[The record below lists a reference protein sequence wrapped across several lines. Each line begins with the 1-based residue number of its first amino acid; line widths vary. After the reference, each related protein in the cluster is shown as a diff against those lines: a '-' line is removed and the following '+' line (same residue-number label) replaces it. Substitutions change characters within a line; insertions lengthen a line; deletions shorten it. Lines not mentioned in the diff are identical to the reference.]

1 MEIRGKT
8 ISYSS
13 FLKKQ
18 ENKDEEKLLNDLKQ
32 LMSEPILNHDLI
44 RAKTLSLEDLP
55 NKKMEGVKLRS
66 KAKWIDEGEKVTQYF
81 CNLENRNFISKCM
94 PTLISNTGET
104 LNEQDRILLE
114 TKNFY
119 QNLYTEKPTE
129 KNNLKR
135 LLGKWNIPI
144 LSNDKQK
151 SLEGKISYEELLLTL
166 KRAKNNNSPGSD
178 GFTAEFYKF
187 FWSDIGHF
195 LLRSLNYGLE
205 NNELSITQKEGII
218 TCIPT
223 SNKDR
228 QYLKNWRPISLLN
241 CSYKLASA
249 CLANRIK
256 NCTTRTNF

>member
-1 MEIRGKT
+1 M
-8 ISYSS
+8 
-13 FLKKQ
+13 
-18 ENKDEEKLLNDLKQ
+18 
-32 LMSEPILNHDLI
+32 
-44 RAKTLSLEDLP
+44 
-55 NKKMEGVKLRS
+55 
-66 KAKWIDEGEKVTQYF
+66 TQYF
-81 CNLENRNFISKCM
+81 CNLENKNFISKRM

-114 TKNFY
+114 TKKIY

-129 KNNLKR
+129 KINLKR

-144 LSNDKQK
+144 LSNEKQK
-151 SLEGKISYEELLLTL
+151 SLEGKISYEELLLAL
-166 KRAKNNNSPGSD
+166 KRAKNNKSPGSD

-187 FWSDIGHF
+187 FWSDIGNF

-205 NNELSITQKEGII
+205 NNELLSITQKEGII
-218 TCIPT
+218 NCIIK

-256 NCTTRTNF
+256 LHYQN